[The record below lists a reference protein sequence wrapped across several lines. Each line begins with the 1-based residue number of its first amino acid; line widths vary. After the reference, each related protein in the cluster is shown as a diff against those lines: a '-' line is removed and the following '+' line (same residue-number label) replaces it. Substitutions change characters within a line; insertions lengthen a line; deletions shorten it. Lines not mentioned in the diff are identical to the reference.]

1 MTEEN
6 QAARFFSEMAAN
18 TEKLVKAMQL
28 IGQTKDEDVTIGT
41 TPKHLVMRRDK
52 VELFRSKPTAEAT
65 AITPVMLA
73 YGLIGSL
80 HHGRSSA

>member
-6 QAARFFSEMAAN
+6 QAARFFNDMAAS

-41 TPKHLVMRRDK
+41 TI
-52 VELFRSKPTAEAT
+52 AEENQISN
-65 AITPVMLA
+65 AIF
-73 YGLIGSL
+73 
-80 HHGRSSA
+80 